1 MVKVREARI
10 TFYMSEGQKT
20 ELEERARQAG
30 LTVQNYLRL
39 LLGWPLEQQGARKDL
54 LTDNQIRSFP
64 S

>member
-10 TFYMSEGQKT
+10 TFYMSKGQKT

-54 LTDNQIRSFP
+54 APDHRIEIFP
-64 S
+64 P